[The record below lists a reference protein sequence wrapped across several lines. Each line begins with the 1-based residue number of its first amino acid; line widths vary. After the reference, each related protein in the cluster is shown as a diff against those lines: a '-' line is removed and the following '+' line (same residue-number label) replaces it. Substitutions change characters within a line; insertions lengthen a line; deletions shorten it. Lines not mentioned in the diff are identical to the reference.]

1 MGDTSWF
8 LMQELHIISYL
19 ILTIYNHN
27 PFTSGDKVIVGDGK
41 GLSIANIDNG
51 TIIEYH
57 PSHFLVKDQKTRLVF
72 LQGKNE
78 KGFYKIPAATRV
90 VGHPLAFYA
99 TSSISDAGSLRL
111 LHNRLGHLFVDV
123 VSKILSLCKIPL
135 KHDNN
140 NSIWLNTRDFSIWI
154 WLLSDIC
161 SHHVV
166 FDETQFPFL
175 TKSLSSQPVSSSN
188 SSSTLLDSGILSI
201 PPPSSRNPNHPQ
213 PIFSSPIT
221 IPTDFVPSHPPSS
234 PTLPQSSTPAST
246 IDHLSLPNELLLL
259 VAKMFALKDLGILNY
274 FLGVEVYCKPIA
286 TLMTTSQTLYA
297 SDGSLLADPSQYHN
311 IVGTLQYCTITR
323 PDISFSIN
331 KLCQFMQSPTD
342 LHWKVVKRSLRYLK
356 GTTSF
361 GLSFHSSLDLQLTV
375 YADANWVGCPDDRL
389 STSGHCIFFGSNLVS
404 WSSNKQ
410 NVVSRSST
418 KAEYRALAN
427 IASELQW
434 IQHLLLEFSIS
445 SSSSPILLCD
455 NLSATF
461 LAANPIFHS

>member
-1 MGDTSWF
+1 M
-8 LMQELHIISYL
+8 IIIL
-19 ILTIYNHN
+19 IYVDDII
-27 PFTSGDKVIVGDGK
+27 VIGSNTV
-41 GLSIANIDNG
+41 
-51 TIIEYH
+51 
-57 PSHFLVKDQKTRLVF
+57 LVHQ
-72 LQGKNE
+72 
-78 KGFYKIPAATRV
+78 
-90 VGHPLAFYA
+90 
-99 TSSISDAGSLRL
+99 
-111 LHNRLGHLFVDV
+111 V
-123 VSKILSLCKIPL
+123 VSSL
-135 KHDNN
+135 H
-140 NSIWLNTRDFSIWI
+140 
-154 WLLSDIC
+154 
-161 SHHVV
+161 
-166 FDETQFPFL
+166 
-175 TKSLSSQPVSSSN
+175 SQ
-188 SSSTLLDSGILSI
+188 
-201 PPPSSRNPNHPQ
+201 
-213 PIFSSPIT
+213 
-221 IPTDFVPSHPPSS
+221 
-234 PTLPQSSTPAST
+234 
-246 IDHLSLPNELLLL
+246 
-259 VAKMFALKDLGILNY
+259 FALKDLGILNY
-274 FLGVEVYCKPIA
+274 LLGVEVCWQGSSLHLSQTKYIQDLLTRAGLAYCKPIA

-331 KLCQFMQSPTD
+331 KLRQFMQSPTD

-375 YADANWVGCPDDRL
+375 YADANWVGCPNDRL